1 MTAKADLVVYG
12 KIFTAEKENDGLCE
26 AFAVKDGKYIYVG
39 DRIGAAAYI
48 EDGVTK
54 VIDNTGKGL
63 IIPGCTE
70 GHGHFIGIDALVRM
84 MPGYYEGD
92 YESLLALLREK
103 MNSEKKPEFFLSWGL
118 DYMKFSGEMDP
129 AKNYAE
135 EIEAIAP
142 GIPVVMIDSAGHAA
156 MCNQTALRK
165 ADIANGEKV
174 RGGNV
179 YQTSDGVPN
188 GLISDELVPYVI
200 GRAIDLSHLD
210 ADVFRTACKNAV
222 DTLHQRGFTNYFD
235 AYINYLSGTA
245 LYPYLKELDDKG
257 ELGINAATTYT
268 VRSFEAKEYREKMDI
283 LIQEGERYRAAHF
296 DPLVLKLFA
305 DGVVES
311 RTGWVLGEYPNA
323 APGQEHGNIV
333 WTPEELKEIAA
344 YANAKG
350 IPVHTHT
357 YGDGACRAVI
367 DAYIYAEEKS
377 GKKLHNTMAHVRNI
391 TPEDI
396 RRCAEHDIGIAENM
410 IWHCMDFP
418 EENYDETMKQASAAF
433 PEGIFESGYPMKSLM
448 DAGVTVSSSTDA
460 PAAEAI
466 QGSIQNI
473 IEVAVTGM
481 TPGDV
486 FPAYRPEELLTVREA
501 LQCLTI
507 DGARQLGI
515 DDKCG
520 SVKPGKNADF
530 VILDTDFLDFEGKAL
545 RTIHKTNIKNVFFEG
560 KQVL

>member
-1 MTAKADLVVYG
+1 MKADLVVYG
-12 KIFTAEKENDGLCE
+12 KVYTAEKENDGLCE

-39 DRIGAAAYI
+39 DRAGAADYV
-48 EDGVTK
+48 EEGVTK
-54 VIDNTGKGL
+54 IIDNTGKGL

-84 MPGYYEGD
+84 MPGYFVAD
-92 YESLLALLREK
+92 YESLLDLLREK
-103 MNSEKKPEFFLSWGL
+103 MNGGKKPEFFMSWGF
-118 DYMKFSGEMDP
+118 DYIKFSEVMDP
-129 AKNYAE
+129 DRNYAE

-142 GIPVVMIDSAGHAA
+142 GIPVVMIDTAGHQAL
-156 MCNQTALRK
+156 CNLTALRK
-165 ADIANGEKV
+165 AEIAGGEKV

-188 GLISDELVPYVI
+188 GLVSDELVPYVI
-200 GRAIDLSHLD
+200 EKAIDLQHLD
-210 ADVFRTACKNAV
+210 AEIYRTACKNAV
-222 DTLHQRGFTNYFD
+222 STLHQRGFTNYFD
-235 AYINYLSGTA
+235 AYINYLAGTA
-245 LYPYLKELDDKG
+245 LYPYLKELDEKG

-268 VRSFEAKEYREKMDI
+268 VRSFEAKAYREKMDI
-283 LIQEGERYRAAHF
+283 LIKEGEKYRTTHF
-296 DPLVLKLFA
+296 DPLILKLFA

-311 RTGWVLGEYPNA
+311 KTGWVLGEYPNA

-367 DAYIYAEEKS
+367 DAYIYAEERS
-377 GKKLHNTMAHVRNI
+377 GKKRHNTMAHVRNI
-391 TPEDI
+391 TPEDV

-410 IWHCMDFP
+410 IWHCMDIP
-418 EENYDETMKQASAAF
+418 EENHEVIVKQMSAAY
-433 PEGIFESGYPMKSLM
+433 PEGIYGSGYPMKSLM

-460 PAAEAI
+460 PAAESI
-466 QGSIQNI
+466 KGSIQNI
-473 IEVAVTGM
+473 IEVAVTGI
-481 TPGDV
+481 TPGEEYR
-486 FPAYRPEELLTVREA
+486 AYAPGELLTVREA

-515 DDKCG
+515 GEKCG
-520 SVKPGKNADF
+520 SVKVGKNADF
-530 VILDTDFLDFEGKAL
+530 VILDTDFLDFEGEAL
-545 RTIHKTNIKNVFFEG
+545 RTIHRTKIKNVYFEG
-560 KQVL
+560 REVL